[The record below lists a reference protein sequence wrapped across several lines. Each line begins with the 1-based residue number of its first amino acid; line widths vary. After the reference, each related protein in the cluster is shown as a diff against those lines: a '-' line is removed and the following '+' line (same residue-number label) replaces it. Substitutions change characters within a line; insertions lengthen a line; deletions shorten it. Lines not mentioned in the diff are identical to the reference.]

1 MRRIV
6 YTCDRCGREIRTS
19 EENPM
24 AIAID
29 FAMREEN
36 DTSPRK
42 PATEE
47 IRNVMSEMLGRDYCY
62 DCVEKIA
69 KFAKYMMYLDG
80 EHAEERADAML
91 KENERLC
98 QEVGTLNDA
107 KEDLMQQVSRMS
119 EENEHLRGEVDEL
132 NGRIA
137 DMKLETLAEDAKKA
151 ADAAVSSNNK
161 RKIGKPPKQAAE
173 EPAAEAEKPEKP
185 KREHQKREPDAGK
198 IVALSVAGW
207 SFDRIASDMHMDE
220 DEVRNILQRVSREG
234 R

>member
-47 IRNVMSEMLGRDYCY
+47 VRNAMSEMLGRDYCY

-69 KFAKYMMYLDG
+69 SYMKNVDD
-80 EHAEERADAML
+80 ESAEEREDAMFKEIGRLTDL
-91 KENERLC
+91 KESLI
-98 QEVGTLNDA
+98 
-107 KEDLMQQVSRMS
+107 QQVDRAN
-119 EENEHLRGEVDEL
+119 EENACLRGEIDEL

-137 DMKLETLAEDAKKA
+137 DMKRETLAADAKSA
-151 ADAAVSSNNK
+151 VDAAVSSNNK
-161 RKIGKPPKQAAE
+161 KKIGRPPKPGTEEAA
-173 EPAAEAEKPEKP
+173 AKAEKP
-185 KREHQKREPDAGK
+185 KRERQKREPDAGK
-198 IVALSVAGW
+198 IVALAVAGW
-207 SFDRIASDMHMDE
+207 GTDHIASDMHMDE
-220 DEVRNILQRVSREG
+220 AEVKNILKRESQRYK
-234 R
+234 

>member
-19 EENPM
+19 EEKPM
-24 AIAID
+24 TIAID

-36 DTSPRK
+36 DTGPRQ
-42 PATEE
+42 PATEG

-69 KFAKYMMYLDG
+69 NYMKNIDG
-80 EHAEERADAML
+80 ETAEERADAMFKEIGRLTDL
-91 KENERLC
+91 KESL
-98 QEVGTLNDA
+98 T
-107 KEDLMQQVSRMS
+107 QQIDRMS
-119 EENEHLRGEVDEL
+119 EENLCLRGEVDEL

-151 ADAAVSSNNK
+151 EDSSDNK
-161 RKIGKPPKQAAE
+161 KKSEDRSPKQAAE
-173 EPAAEAEKPEKP
+173 EPAAKVVKPEKP

-198 IVALSVAGW
+198 IVALAAAGW
-207 SFDRIASDMHMDE
+207 DTDRIASDMHMDE
-220 DEVRNILQRVSREG
+220 AEVKNIMKRESQRYK
-234 R
+234 

>member
-6 YTCDRCGREIRTS
+6 YTCDRCGREIRTY

-29 FAMREEN
+29 FAMREDN
-36 DTSPRK
+36 DTGPRQ
-42 PATEE
+42 PATEK
-47 IRNVMSEMLGRDYCY
+47 IRNAMSDMLGRDYCY

-69 KFAKYMMYLDG
+69 RYMKSVDD
-80 EHAEERADAML
+80 EDAMF

-98 QEVGTLNDA
+98 QEIGRLTDL
-107 KEDLMQQVSRMS
+107 KESLIQQVDRAN
-119 EENEHLRGEVDEL
+119 EENACLRGEVDEL

-137 DMKLETLAEDAKKA
+137 DMKLETLAEDVKKA

-161 RKIGKPPKQAAE
+161 KKIGRPPKPGTEAA
-173 EPAAEAEKPEKP
+173 AVKAENQEKP

-198 IVALSVAGW
+198 ITALAAAGW
-207 SFDRIASDMHMDE
+207 STDRIASDMHMDE
-220 DEVRNILQRVSREG
+220 AEVKNILKRESQRYK
-234 R
+234 

>member
-47 IRNVMSEMLGRDYCY
+47 IRNAMSSMLGRDYCY

-69 KFAKYMMYLDG
+69 SYMKSLDG
-80 EHAEERADAML
+80 ELASARMDA
-91 KENERLC
+91 
-98 QEVGTLNDA
+98 
-107 KEDLMQQVSRMS
+107 MS
-119 EENEHLRGEVDEL
+119 EENECLHHEVGELSETKEALMQQVDRMNAENERLRGEVEEL

-137 DMKLETLAEDAKKA
+137 DMKRETLAEDAKKA
-151 ADAAVSSNNK
+151 ADEVSSNNMK
-161 RKIGKPPKQAAE
+161 KVGRPPKSGTEAA
-173 EPAAEAEKPEKP
+173 AAKAENPEKP
-185 KREHQKREPDAGK
+185 KRERQKREPDAGK
-198 IVALSVAGW
+198 IIALNDAGW
-207 SFDRIASDMHMDE
+207 SADLIAMEMHMDE
-220 DEVRNILQRVSREG
+220 ADVKNILKRESQRYK
-234 R
+234 

>member
-29 FAMREEN
+29 FAIREDN
-36 DTSPRK
+36 DTSPWK

-47 IRNVMSEMLGRDYCY
+47 IRNVMSSMLGRDYCY

-69 KFAKYMMYLDG
+69 SYMKSTDSELAD
-80 EHAEERADAML
+80 ERADAMF

-98 QEVGTLNDA
+98 QEVGMLNDA
-107 KEDLMQQVSRMS
+107 KEDLMQQVRRTIT
-119 EENEHLRGEVDEL
+119 ENVCLRGEVNEL

-137 DMKLETLAEDAKKA
+137 DMKREALAEDAKKA
-151 ADAAVSSNNK
+151 AVSSNNK
-161 RKIGKPPKQAAE
+161 KKIGRPLKLGAE
-173 EPAAEAEKPEKP
+173 ETAAKAEKP
-185 KREHQKREPDAGK
+185 KRERQKKGPDVGK
-198 IVALSVAGW
+198 IIALDDAGW
-207 SFDRIASDMHMDE
+207 STDLIATEMHMDE
-220 DEVRNILQRVSREG
+220 AEVKSILKRE
-234 R
+234 RQKQ

>member
-6 YTCDRCGREIRTS
+6 YTCDRCGREIKTS

-29 FAMREEN
+29 FAIREEN
-36 DTSPRK
+36 DRGPWK

-47 IRNVMSEMLGRDYCY
+47 IRNAMSNMLGRDYCY

-69 KFAKYMMYLDG
+69 RYMKIVDG
-80 EHAEERADAML
+80 ESDEERADAMF

-98 QEVGTLNDA
+98 QEIGELTDL
-107 KEDLMQQVSRMS
+107 KESLTQQIDRMS
-119 EENEHLRGEVDEL
+119 EENLCLRGEVDEL

-151 ADAAVSSNNK
+151 AVSSNNK
-161 RKIGKPPKQAAE
+161 KKSEDRSPKQAAE
-173 EPAAEAEKPEKP
+173 EPAAKVVKPEKP

-198 IVALSVAGW
+198 IVALAAAGW
-207 SFDRIASDMHMDE
+207 DTDRIASDMHMDE
-220 DEVRNILQRVSREG
+220 AEVKNILKRESQRYK
-234 R
+234 

>member
-29 FAMREEN
+29 FAMREDN
-36 DTSPRK
+36 DRSPRQ
-42 PATEE
+42 PATEG

-69 KFAKYMMYLDG
+69 NYMKNIDG
-80 EHAEERADAML
+80 ETAEERADAMFKEIGRLTDL
-91 KENERLC
+91 KESL
-98 QEVGTLNDA
+98 T
-107 KEDLMQQVSRMS
+107 QQIDRMS
-119 EENEHLRGEVDEL
+119 EENLCLRGEVDEL

-137 DMKLETLAEDAKKA
+137 DIKRETLAEDAKKA
-151 ADAAVSSNNK
+151 AVSSNNK
-161 RKIGKPPKQAAE
+161 KKTGRPPKQAAE
-173 EPAAEAEKPEKP
+173 EPAAEAEKLEKP

-198 IVALSVAGW
+198 IAALAVAGW
-207 SFDRIASDMHMDE
+207 STDRIASDMHMDE
-220 DEVRNILQRVSREG
+220 AEVKNILKRESQRYK
-234 R
+234 

>member
-29 FAMREEN
+29 FAMREDN

-42 PATEE
+42 PATEK
-47 IRNVMSEMLGRDYCY
+47 IRNAMSNMLGRDYCY

-69 KFAKYMMYLDG
+69 RYMKSVDG
-80 EHAEERADAML
+80 EDAMF

-98 QEVGTLNDA
+98 QEIGELTDL
-107 KEDLMQQVSRMS
+107 KESLIQEVDRAN
-119 EENEHLRGEVDEL
+119 EENACLRGEVDEL

-151 ADAAVSSNNK
+151 ADAAISSNNK
-161 RKIGKPPKQAAE
+161 KKAGRPPKQDSEAA
-173 EPAAEAEKPEKP
+173 AAKAEKPEKP
-185 KREHQKREPDAGK
+185 KRERQKREPDAGK
-198 IVALSVAGW
+198 IVALAVAGW
-207 SFDRIASDMHMDE
+207 DTDRIASDMHMDE
-220 DEVRNILQRVSREG
+220 AEVKNILKRESQRYK
-234 R
+234 

>member
-36 DTSPRK
+36 DTGPRQ
-42 PATEE
+42 PATED
-47 IRNVMSEMLGRDYCY
+47 IRNAMSSMLGRDYCY

-69 KFAKYMMYLDG
+69 SYMKNVDD
-80 EHAEERADAML
+80 ESAEERADAMFKEIGRLTDL
-91 KENERLC
+91 KESLI
-98 QEVGTLNDA
+98 
-107 KEDLMQQVSRMS
+107 QQVDRAN
-119 EENEHLRGEVDEL
+119 EENACLRGEVEEL

-137 DMKLETLAEDAKKA
+137 DMRRETLAEDAKKA
-151 ADAAVSSNNK
+151 AVSSNNK
-161 RKIGKPPKQAAE
+161 KIGRPPKQAAE
-173 EPAAEAEKPEKP
+173 ELAAEAEKPEKP

-198 IVALSVAGW
+198 IVALAVAGW
-207 SFDRIASDMHMDE
+207 GTDRIASDMHMDE
-220 DEVRNILQRVSREG
+220 AEVKDILWRESQRRK
-234 R
+234 

>member
-29 FAMREEN
+29 FAMREDN

-42 PATEE
+42 PATEK
-47 IRNVMSEMLGRDYCY
+47 IRNAMSEMLGRDYCY

-69 KFAKYMMYLDG
+69 RYMKNVDD
-80 EHAEERADAML
+80 ETAEERADAMFKEIGELTDL
-91 KENERLC
+91 KESL
-98 QEVGTLNDA
+98 T
-107 KEDLMQQVSRMS
+107 QQIGRMS
-119 EENEHLRGEVDEL
+119 EENMCLRGEVDEL

-137 DMKLETLAEDAKKA
+137 NMKRETLAEDAKKA

-161 RKIGKPPKQAAE
+161 KKIGRPPKPGTEEAA
-173 EPAAEAEKPEKP
+173 AKAEKP
-185 KREHQKREPDAGK
+185 KRERQKREPDAGK
-198 IVALSVAGW
+198 IVALTVAGW
-207 SFDRIASDMHMDE
+207 STDRIASDMHMDE
-220 DEVRNILQRVSREG
+220 AEVSNILKRESQRYK
-234 R
+234 

>member
-24 AIAID
+24 EIAID
-29 FAMREEN
+29 FAMREDN

-47 IRNVMSEMLGRDYCY
+47 IRNAMSNMLGRDYCY

-69 KFAKYMMYLDG
+69 RYMKSIDG
-80 EHAEERADAML
+80 ELADERADAMF

-98 QEVGTLNDA
+98 QEIGTLNDT
-107 KEDLMQQVSRMS
+107 KEDLSQQISTMA
-119 EENEHLRGEVDEL
+119 EENERLRGEVEEL

-137 DMKLETLAEDAKKA
+137 GMKIETLAEDAKKA
-151 ADAAVSSNNK
+151 AVSSNNK
-161 RKIGKPPKQAAE
+161 KKAGRPPKPSTEAA
-173 EPAAEAEKPEKP
+173 AAEAEKP
-185 KREHQKREPDAGK
+185 KRERKKKGPDVGK
-198 IVALSVAGW
+198 IIALDDAGW
-207 SFDRIASDMHMDE
+207 STDLIAMEMHMDE
-220 DEVRNILQRVSREG
+220 TEVKNILKRERQRYQ
-234 R
+234 

>member
-29 FAMREEN
+29 FAMREDN
-36 DTSPRK
+36 DTGPRK

-47 IRNVMSEMLGRDYCY
+47 IRNAMSSMLGRDYCY

-69 KFAKYMMYLDG
+69 RYMKIVDG
-80 EHAEERADAML
+80 ESDEERADAMF

-98 QEVGTLNDA
+98 QEIGELTDL
-107 KEDLMQQVSRMS
+107 KESLIQQVDRAN
-119 EENEHLRGEVDEL
+119 EENACLRGEVDEL

-137 DMKLETLAEDAKKA
+137 DMKRETLAEDAKKA
-151 ADAAVSSNNK
+151 AVSSNNK
-161 RKIGKPPKQAAE
+161 KKIGRPPKPGTEEAA
-173 EPAAEAEKPEKP
+173 AKAEKP
-185 KREHQKREPDAGK
+185 KREQKKREPDAGK
-198 IVALSVAGW
+198 IIALNDAGW
-207 SFDRIASDMHMDE
+207 STDLIAMEMHMDE
-220 DEVRNILQRVSREG
+220 AEVKNILKRESQRYK
-234 R
+234 

>member
-36 DTSPRK
+36 DTGPRK

-47 IRNVMSEMLGRDYCY
+47 IRNAMSDMLGRDYCY

-69 KFAKYMMYLDG
+69 NYMKNIDG
-80 EHAEERADAML
+80 ETAEERADAMFKEIGRLTDL
-91 KENERLC
+91 KESLI
-98 QEVGTLNDA
+98 
-107 KEDLMQQVSRMS
+107 QQVDRAN
-119 EENEHLRGEVDEL
+119 EENACLRGEVDEL

-137 DMKLETLAEDAKKA
+137 DMKRETLAEDVKKA
-151 ADAAVSSNNK
+151 ADAAVSSNDK
-161 RKIGKPPKQAAE
+161 KKSEDRQPKKAAE
-173 EPAAEAEKPEKP
+173 EPVAEAEKPEKP

-198 IVALSVAGW
+198 IVALAAAGW
-207 SFDRIASDMHMDE
+207 DTDRIASDMHVDE
-220 DEVRNILQRVSREG
+220 AEVKNILKRESQRYK
-234 R
+234 

>member
-47 IRNVMSEMLGRDYCY
+47 VRNAMSEMLGRDYCY

-69 KFAKYMMYLDG
+69 SYMKNVDD
-80 EHAEERADAML
+80 ESAEERADAMFKEIGRLTDL
-91 KENERLC
+91 KESLI
-98 QEVGTLNDA
+98 
-107 KEDLMQQVSRMS
+107 QQVDRAN
-119 EENEHLRGEVDEL
+119 EENACLRGEVEEL

-137 DMKLETLAEDAKKA
+137 DMRRETLVEDAKK
-151 ADAAVSSNNK
+151 AAVSSNNK
-161 RKIGKPPKQAAE
+161 KIGRPPKQGTEEAAVK
-173 EPAAEAEKPEKP
+173 AEKP
-185 KREHQKREPDAGK
+185 KREQKKREPDAGK
-198 IVALSVAGW
+198 IIALNDAGW
-207 SFDRIASDMHMDE
+207 STDLIAMEMHMDE
-220 DEVRNILQRVSREG
+220 ADVKNILKRESQRYK
-234 R
+234 

>member
-36 DTSPRK
+36 DRGPRK
-42 PATEE
+42 PATEG

-69 KFAKYMMYLDG
+69 NYMKNIDG
-80 EHAEERADAML
+80 ETAEERADAMFKEIGRLTDL
-91 KENERLC
+91 KESLI
-98 QEVGTLNDA
+98 
-107 KEDLMQQVSRMS
+107 QQVDRAN
-119 EENEHLRGEVDEL
+119 EENACLRGEVDEL

-137 DMKLETLAEDAKKA
+137 DMKRETLAADAKSA
-151 ADAAVSSNNK
+151 VDAAVSSNNK
-161 RKIGKPPKQAAE
+161 KKTGRPTKQATE
-173 EPAAEAEKPEKP
+173 EPAAEAEKP
-185 KREHQKREPDAGK
+185 KRERKKEPDAGK
-198 IVALSVAGW
+198 IVALAVAGW

>member
-29 FAMREEN
+29 FAMREDN

-47 IRNVMSEMLGRDYCY
+47 IRNAMSSMLGRDYCY

-69 KFAKYMMYLDG
+69 SYMRGLDG
-80 EHAEERADAML
+80 ELANARMDAMSE
-91 KENERLC
+91 ENERLC

-107 KEDLMQQVSRMS
+107 KEDMSQQISTMA
-119 EENEHLRGEVDEL
+119 EENEHLRKEVEEL
-132 NGRIA
+132 TGRIA
-137 DMKLETLAEDAKKA
+137 DMKRETLAEDAKKA
-151 ADAAVSSNNK
+151 AVSSNNK
-161 RKIGKPPKQAAE
+161 KKTGRPPKQGTEAA
-173 EPAAEAEKPEKP
+173 AAEAEKP
-185 KREHQKREPDAGK
+185 KREQKKREPDAGK
-198 IVALSVAGW
+198 IVALAAAGW
-207 SFDRIASDMHMDE
+207 STDRIASDMHMDE
-220 DEVRNILQRVSREG
+220 TEVKNILKRESQRYK
-234 R
+234 

>member
-47 IRNVMSEMLGRDYCY
+47 IRNAMSEMLGRDYCY

-69 KFAKYMMYLDG
+69 SYMKNVDD
-80 EHAEERADAML
+80 ESAEEREDAMFKEIGRLTDL
-91 KENERLC
+91 KESLI
-98 QEVGTLNDA
+98 
-107 KEDLMQQVSRMS
+107 QQVDRAN
-119 EENEHLRGEVDEL
+119 EENMCLRDEVDEL
-132 NGRIA
+132 NGRIT
-137 DMKLETLAEDAKKA
+137 DMKREALAEDAKKA

-161 RKIGKPPKQAAE
+161 KKAGRPPKQATE
-173 EPAAEAEKPEKP
+173 ESAAETEKP
-185 KREHQKREPDAGK
+185 KRERQKREPDAGK
-198 IVALSVAGW
+198 IVALAVAGW
-207 SFDRIASDMHMDE
+207 DTDHIASDMHMDE
-220 DEVRNILQRVSREG
+220 AEVKNILKRESQRYK
-234 R
+234 

>member
-36 DTSPRK
+36 DRGPRK
-42 PATEE
+42 PATGD
-47 IRNVMSEMLGRDYCY
+47 IRSAMSNTLGRDYCY

-69 KFAKYMMYLDG
+69 KYMMHLDG
-80 EHAEERADAML
+80 EHAEEQADAMF
-91 KENERLC
+91 KENEHLC

-137 DMKLETLAEDAKKA
+137 DMKREALAADAKSA
-151 ADAAVSSNNK
+151 VDAAVSSNNK
-161 RKIGKPPKQAAE
+161 KKTGRPPKQAAE
-173 EPAAEAEKPEKP
+173 EPAAEAEKPKQERK
-185 KREHQKREPDAGK
+185 KEPDAGK
-198 IVALSVAGW
+198 ITALAAAGW
-207 SFDRIASDMHMDE
+207 STDRIASDMHMDE
-220 DEVRNILQRVSREG
+220 AEVKNILKRESQRYK
-234 R
+234 

>member
-29 FAMREEN
+29 FAMREDN

-47 IRNVMSEMLGRDYCY
+47 IRNAMSSMLGRDYCY

-69 KFAKYMMYLDG
+69 GYMRGLDG
-80 EHAEERADAML
+80 ELASARMDA
-91 KENERLC
+91 
-98 QEVGTLNDA
+98 
-107 KEDLMQQVSRMS
+107 MS
-119 EENEHLRGEVDEL
+119 EENECLHREVGELSDTREVLTQQINRMNEENECLRGEVEEL
-132 NGRIA
+132 TGRIA

-151 ADAAVSSNNK
+151 AVSSNNK
-161 RKIGKPPKQAAE
+161 KKIGRPPKQD
-173 EPAAEAEKPEKP
+173 AEAAAAKAEKP
-185 KREHQKREPDAGK
+185 KRERLKKGPDVGK
-198 IVALSVAGW
+198 IIALDDAGW
-207 SFDRIASDMHMDE
+207 STDLIAMEMHMDE
-220 DEVRNILQRVSREG
+220 AEVKSILKRE
-234 R
+234 RQKQ

>member
-47 IRNVMSEMLGRDYCY
+47 IRNAMSSMLGRDYCY

-69 KFAKYMMYLDG
+69 NYMKNVDDDS
-80 EHAEERADAML
+80 AEERADAMFEEIGRLTDL
-91 KENERLC
+91 KESLI
-98 QEVGTLNDA
+98 
-107 KEDLMQQVSRMS
+107 QQVDRAN
-119 EENEHLRGEVDEL
+119 EENACLRGEVEEL

-137 DMKLETLAEDAKKA
+137 DMRRETLAEDAKKA
-151 ADAAVSSNNK
+151 AVSSNNMK
-161 RKIGKPPKQAAE
+161 KVGRPPKSGTEAA
-173 EPAAEAEKPEKP
+173 AAKAENPEKP
-185 KREHQKREPDAGK
+185 KRERQKREPDAGK
-198 IVALSVAGW
+198 IIALNDAGW
-207 SFDRIASDMHMDE
+207 STDLIAMEMHMDE
-220 DEVRNILQRVSREG
+220 AEVKNILKRE
-234 R
+234 RQKYQ

>member
-47 IRNVMSEMLGRDYCY
+47 IRNAMSEMLGRDYCY

-69 KFAKYMMYLDG
+69 SYMKNVDD
-80 EHAEERADAML
+80 ESAEERADAMFKEIGRLTDL
-91 KENERLC
+91 KESLI
-98 QEVGTLNDA
+98 
-107 KEDLMQQVSRMS
+107 QQVDRAN
-119 EENEHLRGEVDEL
+119 EENACLRGEVEEL
-132 NGRIA
+132 NGRIT
-137 DMKLETLAEDAKKA
+137 DMKREALAEDAKKA
-151 ADAAVSSNNK
+151 ADEVSSNNK
-161 RKIGKPPKQAAE
+161 KKTGRPPKQGTEDA
-173 EPAAEAEKPEKP
+173 AAEAEKP
-185 KREHQKREPDAGK
+185 KRERQKREPDAGK
-198 IVALSVAGW
+198 IVALAVAGW
-207 SFDRIASDMHMDE
+207 DTDHIASDMHMDE
-220 DEVRNILQRVSREG
+220 SEVKNILKRESQRYK
-234 R
+234 